1 MADVQ
6 LSLDVG
12 CVALIVSKKACSA
25 SGPSS
30 IFSMVSIGLVVFE
43 YGLWPLKRFKSWV
56 AWWGVISHGKTPLKA
71 LYAETRAQ
79 PEP

>member
-12 CVALIVSKKACSA
+12 GVALIVSMKACSA

-30 IFSMVSIGLVVFE
+30 IFSMVSIGRGCLNLIVI
-43 YGLWPLKRFKSWV
+43 FK
-56 AWWGVISHGKTPLKA
+56 TF
-71 LYAETRAQ
+71 
-79 PEP
+79 